1 MYPGA
6 GKGGLELM
14 NYIRHLN
21 AFFSY
26 VKSDTRLTSSHVS
39 LYMALFQNWNV
50 NRFKNPFPITREDVM
65 SLSALGSKNT
75 YHKCLKDLH
84 HFGYIFYR
92 ASINKFHKSTV
103 HMVKLSNGDDS
114 GAQQQLDLFSPK
126 IGPQN
131 VVQKLNASI
140 PNPVQVKNV
149 GAVNFDTGA
158 VSNLTFAS
166 PKFDT
171 LPVPYLGLLIKH
183 KQINGKQERRKNSLS
198 QKILSK
204 NEKLN
209 QEINKLALVSNSVH
223 DSQLAC
229 PAKCEAINEV
239 SKQQPP
245 LTRPVI
251 CSSLPSLLQVQEFF
265 TQNNYPSTEASKF
278 YNHYQSNGWLVGGK
292 TPMKDWQSSA
302 HKWMINYQ
310 NFQPVKKSVTGPIQ
324 KQPNRDVRTDKDYSE
339 PL

>member
-1 MYPGA
+1 
-6 GKGGLELM
+6 
-14 NYIRHLN
+14 
-21 AFFSY
+21 
-26 VKSDTRLTSSHVS
+26 
-39 LYMALFQNWNV
+39 
-50 NRFKNPFPITREDVM
+50 
-65 SLSALGSKNT
+65 
-75 YHKCLKDLH
+75 
-84 HFGYIFYR
+84 
-92 ASINKFHKSTV
+92 
-103 HMVKLSNGDDS
+103 MVKLSNGDDS